1 MPRVALFVF
10 AVLFVACV
18 PDDLLS
24 SAVMVATLVLL
35 GCGAYWSVFCADD
48 DGPGPLD
55 GEL

>member
-10 AVLFVACV
+10 ALLFVACV

-24 SAVMVATLVLL
+24 GAVMVATFVLL

-48 DGPGPLD
+48 EAG
-55 GEL
+55 